1 MYDMPAAMRKMN
13 PTKSCPIML
22 KWCGHCDSSACT
34 PVPIWSGAP
43 YRAREVEKAPSNST
57 VKPIKKR
64 NRLVGGW
71 RSKRPGVTDAKAE
84 CGVVR
89 PRCEERLGPTGIIV
103 PARKRQKVRY
113 GPTTLPLR
121 QADEEETAGFEPAPS
136 AFSFIGSRFRSSDLW
151 VAQFQRDCVC
161 QREIK

>member
-121 QADEEETAGFEPAPS
+121 HFDEGV
-136 AFSFIGSRFRSSDLW
+136 FIEARFRSSDLW
-151 VAQFQRDCVC
+151 VPHVW
-161 QREIK
+161 